1 MLLDLRLS
9 KTFGVGPRV
18 KTETGGA
25 TLSAGD
31 DVSDRGLGSSSSSIR
46 LNASAPRRYSLS
58 LVAGASNVLNIVNRG
73 VPDGVVL
80 SPIFN
85 QSQSLAG
92 GAFANPTPG
101 NRALVFQMNFSF

>member
-1 MLLDLRLS
+1 
-9 KTFGVGPRV
+9 
-18 KTETGGA
+18 
-25 TLSAGD
+25 
-31 DVSDRGLGSSSSSIR
+31 
-46 LNASAPRRYSLS
+46 
-58 LVAGASNVLNIVNRG
+58 